1 MATEQE
7 REGRLDTNGKE
18 DLAGVAEMQEAL
30 NLVYGDRQAS
40 YGSPREAY
48 IALAKVWSG
57 LLADKLK
64 EDITP
69 EQAVLML
76 AAMKINRQSHRPK
89 RDNVVD
95 LHGYGL
101 VLSRVQEGR

>member
-1 MATEQE
+1 MASETE
-7 REGRLDTNGKE
+7 REGRLDTTGKE
-18 DLAGVAEMQEAL
+18 DLPGVSEMQEAL

-40 YGSPREAY
+40 YGNPREAY
-48 IALAKVWSG
+48 VALAKVWSG
-57 LLADKLK
+57 LLAGKLTG
-64 EDITP
+64 DITP
-69 EQAVLML
+69 EQVVLML